1 MLYLLCMITFAFVIL
16 NFELNKKDWMAPPVI
31 FSAVFFLYT
40 FGCVIEKNAYDIV
53 FIPMTVFVIAAGIAV
68 FTLVSWA
75 IERSA
80 GETAIVRNP
89 QLIEFNDLYVVLL
102 IIAQLLSIVFFI
114 KYLGNL
120 ADAYSAVSGGNF
132 NGLGAKIE
140 LYDTLTKFLTDTYT
154 QLAVPIPMVYRLTNP
169 LCAGAEYLLLYI
181 GVHNFTVNKKLNPLY
196 AISIGLWIVRIVI
209 NGSRSPIL
217 RIITFIFC
225 LLYVFYMRQGKTWRL
240 NVRLIG
246 IMVVSATVMCFLM
259 IALLFIMGRGEK
271 GFNIFGYIF
280 TYFGAPVVN
289 LDTFLKSNHITFLHG
304 VSDIPLFAPHV
315 IRGLYAYIDKLCS
328 TNLFPIAEID
338 FFTFSRNGIE
348 IGNVYTMFYKIIY
361 DFGFSGVFWVTGL
374 MALYYSLTYM
384 RIRTKIN
391 HHPIDFRL
399 FIYAYLFNDLIMS
412 AFSNRY
418 YETVFEAPFIK
429 FVPVAFILDKV
440 IIEYHVPEQILKW
453 LSDKINEKKLAKK

>member
-181 GVHNFTVNKKLNPLY
+181 GVHNFTVNKNEYGKRLLEIYNIKRSCDTILQLIKL
-196 AISIGLWIVRIVI
+196 
-209 NGSRSPIL
+209 
-217 RIITFIFC
+217 
-225 LLYVFYMRQGKTWRL
+225 
-240 NVRLIG
+240 
-246 IMVVSATVMCFLM
+246 
-259 IALLFIMGRGEK
+259 
-271 GFNIFGYIF
+271 
-280 TYFGAPVVN
+280 
-289 LDTFLKSNHITFLHG
+289 H
-304 VSDIPLFAPHV
+304 
-315 IRGLYAYIDKLCS
+315 
-328 TNLFPIAEID
+328 
-338 FFTFSRNGIE
+338 
-348 IGNVYTMFYKIIY
+348 
-361 DFGFSGVFWVTGL
+361 
-374 MALYYSLTYM
+374 
-384 RIRTKIN
+384 
-391 HHPIDFRL
+391 
-399 FIYAYLFNDLIMS
+399 
-412 AFSNRY
+412 
-418 YETVFEAPFIK
+418 
-429 FVPVAFILDKV
+429 
-440 IIEYHVPEQILKW
+440 
-453 LSDKINEKKLAKK
+453 